1 MADIDSTARGR
12 TDSVLSTKR
21 GVTDLGPED
30 VIIAVMGIT
39 GCGKTSFVNLFTD
52 PDQKLVVGHG
62 LESCTQVVD
71 VVPCNL
77 GQGETIYL
85 ADTPGFDD
93 MYRTDTDILWEI
105 SDWLSKAH
113 ESGLKLAGIIYLHR
127 IPDIRVG
134 GSGLRNLKMFRRLCG
149 KENLANVVLATNMW
163 DQVDPETGNKREAAL
178 KDDPV
183 LWKEMIDHG
192 SQVFRQD
199 NGRTSGLGIL
209 TYLIR
214 QRSPMVLDIQREL
227 VDQKMQLKDTRA
239 GKELLTEVEQE
250 QQECLEKVRDLE
262 ARMQQLQE
270 AYNRGNHSRIQTMQ
284 DLEVCTEKKERAE
297 RKLAQTKQDA
307 IKLQATHDQRMAE
320 QKRCYERQLREQ
332 EGRQSLSLDQVR
344 EEEGKKFR
352 ENYQREMRRL
362 CIMM

>member
-1 MADIDSTARGR
+1 MIR
-12 TDSVLSTKR
+12 
-21 GVTDLGPED
+21 PED

-52 PDQKLVVGHG
+52 PDEKLVVGHG
-62 LESCTQVVD
+62 LESCKSSLQLQLSHCADSHILGTQVVD

-77 GQGETIYL
+77 GEGKTIYL

-93 MYRTDTDILWEI
+93 MNRTDTDILWEI
-105 SDWLSKAH
+105 SEWLSKAH

-199 NGRTSGLGIL
+199 NGRASGLGIL

-214 QRSPMVLDIQREL
+214 QRSSMVLDIQREL

-239 GKELLTEVEQE
+239 GKEVLTEVERE
-250 QQECLEKVRDLE
+250 QQENFQKVRDLE
-262 ARMQQLQE
+262 AKVQQLQE
-270 AYNRGNHSRIQTMQ
+270 AYDRGRQSRIQTMQ
-284 DLEVCTEKKERAE
+284 DLEAWKEKKEQAE
-297 RKLAQTKQDA
+297 RKLAQTEQDT

-320 QKRCYERQLREQ
+320 QKRHYEQQLREQ
-332 EGRQSLSLDQVR
+332 QGRQSLSLDQVR
-344 EEEGKKFR
+344 EEEVKKFR
-352 ENYQREMRRL
+352 EDYRREMRRM